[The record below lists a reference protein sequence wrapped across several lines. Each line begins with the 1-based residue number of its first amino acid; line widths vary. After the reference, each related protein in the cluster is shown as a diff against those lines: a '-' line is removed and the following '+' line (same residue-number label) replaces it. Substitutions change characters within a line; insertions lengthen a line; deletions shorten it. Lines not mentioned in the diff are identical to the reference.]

1 MIAEKE
7 DEMKETSFEIGQKE
21 TWFWKGNQ
29 VYIICPFFE
38 TIAIL
43 LMQKTSR
50 ELGTDTVSASKIFPP
65 SNTTIKLAFLAQVVM
80 AADFATTSFGAP
92 KPTDIAVKG
101 DAPRSAPPPPVTS
114 ENEDSE
120 FLKFQEGQ

>member
-7 DEMKETSFEIGQKE
+7 EEMKETSFGIGQKG

-38 TIAIL
+38 TVVIL

-50 ELGTDTVSASKIFPP
+50 ELGTDTVFCIQDIPGIQHHHQIGISC
-65 SNTTIKLAFLAQVVM
+65 
-80 AADFATTSFGAP
+80 TSSDGCWFCHSLN
-92 KPTDIAVKG
+92 KQ
-101 DAPRSAPPPPVTS
+101 RSFEAY
-114 ENEDSE
+114 
-120 FLKFQEGQ
+120 